1 MGLLFRLRWQ
11 IVKKYNQ
18 SYWASLT
25 LISCA
30 NEVKVQH
37 FNQIASSL
45 KKGMSSLKVLVY

>member
-1 MGLLFRLRWQ
+1 MALLFRLRWQ

-25 LISCA
+25 LIRCA

-37 FNQIASSL
+37 FNQITTSL
-45 KKGMSSLKVLVY
+45 KKRVSSLKVLVY